1 LNTASEGHKI
11 ETDWQ
16 KHATEEKLQ
25 RIEQKALHWRKT
37 LVQQNANE
45 ECLEPCGGQGKS
57 FGFMEC
63 TFIIT

>member
-1 LNTASEGHKI
+1 MNTASGGHKI

-25 RIEQKALHWRKT
+25 RIVQKALQWRKN
-37 LVQQNANE
+37 LVQQNANGK
-45 ECLEPCGGQGKS
+45 CLEPCGGQGKS

-63 TFIIT
+63 NLIIT